1 MTPETFAQAIVSIE
15 QNYGLRLDPLI
26 TWTRMDAIACGRG
39 WVGTK
44 PGCKRGGKA
53 KAEPATKAPA
63 KVPKTKSPEIKP
75 NEVKPNESEVLKST
89 LQRLK
94 AKLGESIAK
103 GKKAEGEMDP
113 TPQKEKLPPTAQ
125 STGSTG
131 ITENIPKSFPGIAK
145 YKTVKVLGKGAF
157 GSATL
162 TDRGTVIKEA
172 HEYSKASERT
182 AKAEF
187 EGLAQF
193 HKLGIGPKPI
203 GLDGVSI
210 EMALVKGQ
218 SLGTLKKGSS
228 DKEYQDKQM
237 TAAKALL
244 ELHKSGWV
252 HGDAHTENLVIDD
265 KGKAQL
271 LDAGF
276 ARKVGQE
283 ASDVTGVTDMYRSM
297 ADHPVFEK
305 MNKALQPSLSNFSKK
320 YREAGLMRPFSKGDL
335 AKKEASLELHSAYLK
350 IAPKFIK

>member
-1 MTPETFAQAIVSIE
+1 MTPETFARAIVSIE
-15 QNYGLRLDPLI
+15 QNYGLRLDARSAWL
-26 TWTRMDAIACGRG
+26 RLDATPCGKG

-44 PGCKRGGKA
+44 PGCKRKGKGDTLQ
-53 KAEPATKAPA
+53 PSV
-63 KVPKTKSPEIKP
+63 KVSKTTAPEIKAP
-75 NEVKPNESEVLKST
+75 ETKPNESEVLKST

-103 GKKAEGEMDP
+103 GKKSEGEMDP
-113 TPQKEKLPPTAQ
+113 TPQKEKLPPMAQ
-125 STGSTG
+125 NPG

-145 YKTVKVLGKGAF
+145 YKTGKVLGKGAF
-157 GSATL
+157 GSATM

-203 GLDGVSI
+203 GLEGVSI

-218 SLGTLKKGSS
+218 SLGTLKKGVS
-228 DKEYQDKQM
+228 DKEYQKKQM
-237 TAAKALL
+237 IAAKALL

-252 HGDAHTENLVIDD
+252 HGDAHRENLVIDD
-265 KGKAQL
+265 NGKAQL

-297 ADHPVFEK
+297 ADHPIFEK

-320 YREAGLMRPFSKGDL
+320 YRESGQMRPFSKGDL
-335 AKKEASLELHSAYLK
+335 FLKEAALELHSAYLK